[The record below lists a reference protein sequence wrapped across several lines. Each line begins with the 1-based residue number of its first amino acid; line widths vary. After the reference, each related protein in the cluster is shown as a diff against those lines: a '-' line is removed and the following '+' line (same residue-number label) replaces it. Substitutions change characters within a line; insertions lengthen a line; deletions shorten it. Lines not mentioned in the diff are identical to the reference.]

1 MNPWRA
7 ELALGSLAAAGACL
21 HQGDPG
27 RGWLRNWG
35 KGKVRAPPL
44 HPFCTV
50 CKLAYNYTHVL
61 GPGYTMQCKDTYT
74 QTHMNEM
81 VFPGHPKAAAPFLCH
96 AFLLKSIKQY
106 PICKETSWKAGDT
119 ELEFNSKL
127 NIAAAC
133 ANPLE
138 VKVLL
143 KRWFPQLKL
152 YKVEVQLASRY
163 KRQ

>member
-7 ELALGSLAAAGACL
+7 SWVAGGCGSLLA
-21 HQGDPG
+21 PG
-27 RGWLRNWG
+27 RPRSGVVAQLG
-35 KGKVRAPPL
+35 KGKSTRSTTAPIL
-44 HPFCTV
+44 H
-50 CKLAYNYTHVL
+50 KLAYNYTHVL

-81 VFPGHPKAAAPFLCH
+81 VFPGHPKAAAPFLYH
-96 AFLLKSIKQY
+96 AFLHKSIKQY

>member
-7 ELALGSLAAAGACL
+7 SWVAGGCGSLLA
-21 HQGDPG
+21 PG
-27 RGWLRNWG
+27 RPRSGGLRNWG

-81 VFPGHPKAAAPFLCH
+81 VFPGHPKAAAPFLYH
-96 AFLLKSIKQY
+96 AFLHKSIKQY

-127 NIAAAC
+127 DIAAG
-133 ANPLE
+133 ANPFE

-143 KRWFPQLKL
+143 KCWFPQLKL
-152 YKVEVQLASRY
+152 YKVEVQLASRD